1 MTYPVSSAWTS
12 AIRSSV
18 QRSAIVATI
27 YRDDV
32 PLLTVQPVAG
42 SVTVD
47 STRAMRRDCSLT
59 LVDYDG
65 TLLPQSSSDPLTPYG
80 NEIKVWR
87 GLTFDDGTT
96 ELIPLGVFQITDIEI
111 TQEGQINVTTVDR
124 SARISNAR
132 LTDTYPLPAGTLTD
146 ALDGFLRD
154 RWGDAELV
162 SSVDATITGG
172 SIEAGPD
179 SDPWAA
185 AQSIASDFACDL
197 AFDAN
202 GIAVLRYTP
211 TPENSSVVAT
221 FVEDED
227 AVMLTASRAITAEG
241 TYNGVIVTNSDS
253 GDSPTIRAEA
263 WDENPSSATYRYG
276 SFGQRPRWYASSQL
290 TTQAD
295 AQATADNMLARE
307 VGLSERVAFSIVP
320 DPSLE
325 VFDVVTIQNAVTG
338 ISADYVIESFTVPL
352 IATDSMTV
360 VARQRVGVSL

>member
-1 MTYPVSSAWTS
+1 MTFPVSAAWSS

-18 QRSAIVATI
+18 QRATIVATI
-27 YRDDV
+27 YRNDV
-32 PLLTVQPVAG
+32 PLVTVQPVSG
-42 SVTVD
+42 SVTID
-47 STRAMRRDCSLT
+47 STRAARRDCSLT

-65 TLLPQSSSDPLTPYG
+65 TLMPQSSSDPLTPFG

-96 ELIPLGVFQITDIEI
+96 ELVPLGVFLITDIEI

-154 RWGDAELV
+154 RWGAADLE
-162 SSVDATITGG
+162 SSVEATITGR

-179 SDPWAA
+179 SDPWAT
-185 AQSIASDFACDL
+185 AQSIADSFACDL

-221 FVEDED
+221 YIEGED
-227 AVMLTASRAITAEG
+227 AVMLTASRAISAEG
-241 TYNGVIVTNSDS
+241 TYNGVIVTNSDA
-253 GDSPTIRAEA
+253 GDTPTIRAEA
-263 WDENPSSATYRYG
+263 WDENPASATYRYG
-276 SFGQRPRWYASSQL
+276 SFGQRPKWYASTDL
-290 TTQAD
+290 ATQAD
-295 AQATADNMLARE
+295 AQTTATNMLSRA

-325 VFDVVTIQNAVTG
+325 VFDVVTVQNSVTG
-338 ISADYVIESFTVPL
+338 ISADYVIESLTVPL
-352 IATDSMTV
+352 IASESMTV
-360 VARQRVGVSL
+360 TARQRVGVSL